1 MKLKLALPCLFFGL
15 LTCQTL
21 PENKIHDVDHQ
32 ELVEE
37 ASSKY
42 IVVYSDSSFHLVDAV
57 YSNSTLKYFVEYDDF
72 HRPIFQLIQSE
83 NGQEQVITE
92 TNKASFFYHQND
104 SAFYVYKELLIG
116 DIDSL
121 IIHKY
126 ANQKLTKFAV
136 KTDQDLNFDFLHE
149 SSDSIKWVFYQLVS
163 SQN

>member
-1 MKLKLALPCLFFGL
+1 MKLKLALPCLFFAL
-15 LTCQTL
+15 LTCQTM
-21 PENKIHDVDHQ
+21 PENKIQDVDHH

-42 IVVYSDSSFHLVDAV
+42 IVAYSDSSFQLVDTV
-57 YSNSTLKYFVEYDDF
+57 YSNSTCKYFVEYDDF
-72 HRPIFQLIQSE
+72 HRPIFQLIQAE
-83 NGQEQVITE
+83 NGQEEVITE

-104 SAFYVYKELLIG
+104 SAFYVYKALLIG

-136 KTDQDLNFDFLHE
+136 KADHYLNFEFLHE
-149 SSDSIKWVFYQLVS
+149 SSDSIKCAFYQLVS